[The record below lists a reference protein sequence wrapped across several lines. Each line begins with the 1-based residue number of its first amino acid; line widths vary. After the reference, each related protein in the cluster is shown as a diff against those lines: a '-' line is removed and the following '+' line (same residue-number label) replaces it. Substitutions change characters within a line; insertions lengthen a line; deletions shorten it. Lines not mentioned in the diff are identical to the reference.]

1 MKYKFFAIPA
11 RNPDTVTEELNAF
24 CSQHRIS
31 FIEKQ
36 LVIDGADS
44 FWSVCVTWLDGEAAP
59 SSGQV
64 KKTAVDYKQILSE
77 SDFEAFVDLRN
88 LRKELSE
95 SQGVPPYALF
105 TNEQLAEMV
114 QQRVITKAALQ
125 SIRGVGKARVDKY
138 GEPFLQKL
146 AELWQRDV
154 PDDDNEA
161 HTHQS

>member
-36 LVIDGADS
+36 LVLDGADS

-59 SSGQV
+59 SSGHG
-64 KKTAVDYKQILSE
+64 KKAAVDYKQVLSE
-77 SDFEAFVDLRN
+77 SDFDAYVQLRD

-114 QQRVITKAALQ
+114 QQRVSTKAALQ
-125 SIRGVGKARVDKY
+125 AIRGVGKSRVDKY

-154 PDDDNEA
+154 PDDGDETHA
-161 HTHQS
+161 HRS